1 MQFRA
6 VARGAHLA
14 DSMRWPRIVAWITEC
29 LWRAYNR
36 TVAVIDSCEIPAK
49 HNYNNSAAADQRGI
63 GSRPPITRLLTL
75 LCILCRDVRG
85 WGEGISVVFHLA
97 NSRNSSSHVS
107 PLPPFA
113 REGWRGEKAVISTR
127 KFLAAEADALCG
139 CMMNGFL
146 PIARPRSRYFF
157 VLRAVAV
164 VRGSSR
170 DELLREFIWRFG
182 FWFLFF
188 SFRHLCSREKVYSF
202 VARFLNTNWS

>member
-29 LWRAYNR
+29 LWRACNR

-97 NSRNSSSHVS
+97 NSRNSSAHVS
-107 PLPPFA
+107 PPPPSIRGRGRGGHSCIPSCPQWIPKRGSTWHEFPA
-113 REGWRGEKAVISTR
+113 TRCVDRDQKLGPASTGSPNVTSFLLVPLRREGRNTHSFE
-127 KFLAAEADALCG
+127 
-139 CMMNGFL
+139 
-146 PIARPRSRYFF
+146 P
-157 VLRAVAV
+157 LRANVA
-164 VRGSSR
+164 
-170 DELLREFIWRFG
+170 
-182 FWFLFF
+182 
-188 SFRHLCSREKVYSF
+188 
-202 VARFLNTNWS
+202 

>member
-1 MQFRA
+1 M
-6 VARGAHLA
+6 
-14 DSMRWPRIVAWITEC
+14 
-29 LWRAYNR
+29 
-36 TVAVIDSCEIPAK
+36 AVIDSCEIPAK

-146 PIARPRSRYFF
+146 PIEL
-157 VLRAVAV
+157 VLDRDTFLFSGLLLLLGDRAGTSYYENLSDGLA
-164 VRGSSR
+164 
-170 DELLREFIWRFG
+170 FG
-182 FWFLFF
+182 FF
-188 SFRHLCSREKVYSF
+188 SFLFAIFAREK
-202 VARFLNTNWS
+202 RFIRSWHDF